1 MCSNLLATR
10 ILILSRVL
18 VIPCEDT
25 VHYLQSKLSLSQF
38 YTNYSIMAMSTIE
51 TGPKLN
57 WTRDNQMYER
67 YRVWKKKV
75 EFIFCSA
82 LADST
87 PKQLVSY
94 LKYWMADQGIPLI
107 EKWEST
113 GKLDYSNAEETP
125 ATEGGRRRILLSG
138 YKVQTYW
145 DLLDEEFKPK
155 GNKLLSIIELW
166 TRSKQGDKPLNQ
178 WLTQVYNLVNIC
190 KYPEDSTDR
199 IIRDVLIVG
208 CNSNHARDKI
218 IQQGEAV
225 TLNQVIEI
233 LQAEESAYSTMKQIQ
248 DCEEK
253 PPASIYYQAYDSR
266 SKKSKNPSNEQNSS
280 SSSPTGSKRKC
291 FRCGEPFSRQHMKEC
306 RAQNVTCNGCGIKG
320 HLKKCCK
327 KSGNFP
333 KDSSNQ
339 QNNQSPSTGSSR
351 MNFASTLPQT
361 EAEFFD
367 EKGLLKHYNPQ
378 VPQQHTGSM
387 FILKK
392 VQDPNNAILL
402 SEDGVEIQH
411 NTSTSVSDP
420 DPAPI
425 LSPDFPFQE
434 FPLREVVNQSQID
447 YYSISD
453 TSDPR
458 ENSNS
463 SRKAAKSTDLPLKS
477 CLANRS
483 HKELREIKGSAISTA
498 PTQSSR
504 DFNTISISDNCA
516 TRKSIPGIT
525 PRIMTDNPSITTTS
539 PVETGVTAIQAEI
552 PEEIQVHS
560 SNYRSVIPTDTQA
573 LTALQN
579 LISDDFQAKN
589 THSTQRKGEETPDT
603 RPDIQDKAFQ
613 LIQKI
618 HNQLQQ
624 VQWDLQRLHSLHKYE
639 N

>member
-1 MCSNLLATR
+1 
-10 ILILSRVL
+10 
-18 VIPCEDT
+18 
-25 VHYLQSKLSLSQF
+25 
-38 YTNYSIMAMSTIE
+38 MSTLE

-57 WTRDNQMYER
+57 WTRDNQMYEC

-94 LKYWMADQGIPLI
+94 LKYWMGDQGIPLI

-125 ATEGGRRRILLSG
+125 ATEGGRRRILSSG

-218 IQQGEAV
+218 IRQGEAV

-233 LQAEESAYSTMKQIQ
+233 LQTEESAHSTMQQIQ
-248 DCEEK
+248 GYDK
-253 PPASIYYQAYDSR
+253 KSTGSIYYQAYDSR

-280 SSSPTGSKRKC
+280 SSSPTGSTGSKRKC

-306 RAQNVTCNGCGIKG
+306 KAQDVICNGCGIKG

-333 KDSSNQ
+333 KDSNRQ
-339 QNNQSPSTGSSR
+339 NQSSSTGPGK
-351 MNFASTLPQT
+351 MNIASAVPQ
-361 EAEFFD
+361 ADFFD
-367 EKGLLKHYNPQ
+367 ERGVLKEYNPQ
-378 VPQQHTGSM
+378 NQQQYQHTGSM
-387 FILKK
+387 YVLKK
-392 VQDPNNAILL
+392 FQGNPSDDILF
-402 SEDGVEIQH
+402 SDNGVEIQH
-411 NTSTSVSDP
+411 SVSDP

-425 LSPDFPFQE
+425 PSPDFPFQE
-434 FPLREVVNQSQID
+434 FPLTEVVSQSQID
-447 YYSISD
+447 ISSISD

-458 ENSNS
+458 ESSNS
-463 SRKAAKSTDLPLKS
+463 SRKATKSTDLPLQS
-477 CLANRS
+477 GLNNRS
-483 HKELREIKGSAISTA
+483 HEEMTEYRDLTVSDKH
-498 PTQSSR
+498 TQSSR
-504 DFNTISISDNCA
+504 DFSTISITDNSV
-516 TRKSIPGIT
+516 TRESIPGIT
-525 PRIMTDNPSITTTS
+525 TGIMTDTPSTPTTFS
-539 PVETGVTAIQAEI
+539 VETDVTAIPAEI

-560 SNYRSVIPTDTQA
+560 SNYRSVMPTDIQA
-573 LTALQN
+573 LTALQS
-579 LISDDFQAKN
+579 LVSDSDFQAKN

-603 RPDIQDKAFQ
+603 RPDIQDEAFQ

-624 VQWDLQRLHSLHKYE
+624 VQWDLQRLHSLHKYK

>member
-1 MCSNLLATR
+1 
-10 ILILSRVL
+10 
-18 VIPCEDT
+18 
-25 VHYLQSKLSLSQF
+25 
-38 YTNYSIMAMSTIE
+38 MSTLE
-51 TGPKLN
+51 SGPKLD

-67 YRVWKKKV
+67 YRIWRKKV

-94 LKYWMADQGIPLI
+94 LKYWMGDQGIPLI

-113 GKLDYSNAEETP
+113 GKLDYSNSRETP
-125 ATEGGRRRILLSG
+125 ATEGGRRKALSSG

-166 TRSKQGDKPLNQ
+166 TSSKQGDKPLNQ

-218 IQQGEAV
+218 IRQGEAI
-225 TLNQVIEI
+225 TLNEVIEI
-233 LQAEESAYSTMKQIQ
+233 LQTEESTHSTMQQIQ
-248 DCEEK
+248 SHEK
-253 PPASIYYQAYDSR
+253 KSPASIYYQSYDSR

-280 SSSPTGSKRKC
+280 SSHTGSKKKC
-291 FRCGEPFSRQHMKEC
+291 FRCGESFSRQHMKEC
-306 RAQNVTCNGCGIKG
+306 RAQDVTCNGCGIKG

-333 KDSSNQ
+333 KDSNR
-339 QNNQSPSTGSSR
+339 QNNQSSSTGPGR
-351 MNFASTLPQT
+351 MNIASTLPQT
-361 EAEFFD
+361 EADFFD
-367 EKGLLKHYNPQ
+367 EKGLPKQYIPQ
-378 VPQQHTGSM
+378 NQHTGSM
-387 FILKK
+387 YVLKK
-392 VQDPNNAILL
+392 FQGKPNDILF
-402 SEDGVEIQH
+402 SDNGVEIQH
-411 NTSTSVSDP
+411 SVSDP

-425 LSPDFPFQE
+425 PTPDFPFQE
-434 FPLREVVNQSQID
+434 FPLTEVVRQSQID

-458 ENSNS
+458 ETSNS
-463 SRKAAKSTDLPLKS
+463 SSKATKSTDLPLQSGLKS
-477 CLANRS
+477 VLNSSTHEEMRENRD
-483 HKELREIKGSAISTA
+483 LTVSTA

-504 DFNTISISDNCA
+504 DSNTISIPDNSA
-516 TRKSIPGIT
+516 TRKTDPRIT
-525 PRIMTDNPSITTTS
+525 TGIMTDTFSE
-539 PVETGVTAIQAEI
+539 ETDVTAIHAEI
-552 PEEIQVHS
+552 PEELQMHS
-560 SNYRSVIPTDTQA
+560 NNYRSVSPTDTQA
-573 LTALQN
+573 LTALQH

-589 THSTQRKGEETPDT
+589 THSTQRKRKETPDT
-603 RPDIQDKAFQ
+603 RSIQRKGENETFR

-618 HNQLQQ
+618 HN
-624 VQWDLQRLHSLHKYE
+624 
-639 N
+639 

>member
-1 MCSNLLATR
+1 
-10 ILILSRVL
+10 
-18 VIPCEDT
+18 
-25 VHYLQSKLSLSQF
+25 
-38 YTNYSIMAMSTIE
+38 MSTLE

-57 WTRDNQMYER
+57 WTRDNQMYEC

-94 LKYWMADQGIPLI
+94 LKYWMGDQGIPLI

-125 ATEGGRRRILLSG
+125 ATEGGRRRILSSG
-138 YKVQTYW
+138 YRVQTYW

-178 WLTQVYNLVNIC
+178 WLIQVYNLVNIC

-208 CNSNHARDKI
+208 CNSYHARDKI
-218 IQQGEAV
+218 IRQGEAV

-233 LQAEESAYSTMKQIQ
+233 LQTEESAHSTMQQIQ
-248 DCEEK
+248 GYDK
-253 PPASIYYQAYDSR
+253 KSTGSIYYQAYDSR

-306 RAQNVTCNGCGIKG
+306 RAQNVICNGCGSKG

-333 KDSSNQ
+333 KDDSKRQ
-339 QNNQSPSTGSSR
+339 NQSSSTDPSR

-367 EKGLLKHYNPQ
+367 EKGLLKEYNPQ
-378 VPQQHTGSM
+378 VQQQQHTGSM
-387 FILKK
+387 YILKK
-392 VQDPNNAILL
+392 IQDPNNAILL

-420 DPAPI
+420 DPAPT

-434 FPLREVVNQSQID
+434 FPLTEVVSQSQID
-447 YYSISD
+447 ISSISD

-458 ENSNS
+458 ETSNS
-463 SRKAAKSTDLPLKS
+463 SRKATKSTDLPLQSDLKS
-477 CLANRS
+477 DLKQQITRRNDRIQRS
-483 HKELREIKGSAISTA
+483 H
-498 PTQSSR
+498 
-504 DFNTISISDNCA
+504 
-516 TRKSIPGIT
+516 
-525 PRIMTDNPSITTTS
+525 RI
-539 PVETGVTAIQAEI
+539 
-552 PEEIQVHS
+552 
-560 SNYRSVIPTDTQA
+560 R
-573 LTALQN
+573 
-579 LISDDFQAKN
+579 
-589 THSTQRKGEETPDT
+589 
-603 RPDIQDKAFQ
+603 
-613 LIQKI
+613 
-618 HNQLQQ
+618 
-624 VQWDLQRLHSLHKYE
+624 
-639 N
+639 

>member
-1 MCSNLLATR
+1 
-10 ILILSRVL
+10 
-18 VIPCEDT
+18 
-25 VHYLQSKLSLSQF
+25 
-38 YTNYSIMAMSTIE
+38 MAMSTLE
-51 TGPKLN
+51 SGPKLD

-67 YRVWKKKV
+67 YRIWRKKV

-94 LKYWMADQGIPLI
+94 LKYWMGDQGIPLI

-113 GKLDYSNAEETP
+113 GKLDYSNAKETP
-125 ATEGGRRRILLSG
+125 ATEGGRRRTLSSG

-218 IQQGEAV
+218 IRQGEAV
-225 TLNQVIEI
+225 TLNEVIEI
-233 LQAEESAYSTMKQIQ
+233 LQTEESTHSTMQQIQ
-248 DCEEK
+248 SYDK
-253 PPASIYYQAYDSR
+253 KSTGSIYYQTYDSR
-266 SKKSKNPSNEQNSS
+266 SKKSKVSNEQNSS
-280 SSSPTGSKRKC
+280 SPPTGSKKKC
-291 FRCGEPFSRQHMKEC
+291 FRCGENFSRQHMKEC
-306 RAQNVTCNGCGIKG
+306 RAQDVTCNGCGIKG

-333 KDSSNQ
+333 KDSNR
-339 QNNQSPSTGSSR
+339 QNNQSSSTGPGR
-351 MNFASTLPQT
+351 MNIASTLPQT
-361 EAEFFD
+361 EADFFD
-367 EKGLLKHYNPQ
+367 EKGLPKQYIPQ
-378 VPQQHTGSM
+378 NQHTGSM
-387 FILKK
+387 YVLKK
-392 VQDPNNAILL
+392 FQGNPNDILF
-402 SEDGVEIQH
+402 SDSGVEIQH
-411 NTSTSVSDP
+411 SVSDP

-425 LSPDFPFQE
+425 PTPE
-434 FPLREVVNQSQID
+434 FPLAEVVKQSQID
-447 YYSISD
+447 ISSISD

-458 ENSNS
+458 ETSNS
-463 SRKAAKSTDLPLKS
+463 LSKATKSTDLPLQSGLKS
-477 CLANRS
+477 VLNS
-483 HKELREIKGSAISTA
+483 STHEEITEYRDLTVSDKH
-498 PTQSSR
+498 TQSSR
-504 DFNTISISDNCA
+504 DSNTISIPDNSA
-516 TRKSIPGIT
+516 TRKFDTRIT
-525 PRIMTDNPSITTTS
+525 TGIMTETPTTFS
-539 PVETGVTAIQAEI
+539 EETDVTAIHAEI
-552 PEEIQVHS
+552 PEELQMHS
-560 SNYRSVIPTDTQA
+560 NNYRSVIPTDTQA

-589 THSTQRKGEETPDT
+589 THPTQRKGEETPDT
-603 RPDIQDKAFQ
+603 RSIQRKGEDETFQ

-618 HNQLQQ
+618 HNQLQE
-624 VQWDLQRLHSLHKYE
+624 VQWDLQRLHSLHKYK

>member
-1 MCSNLLATR
+1 
-10 ILILSRVL
+10 
-18 VIPCEDT
+18 
-25 VHYLQSKLSLSQF
+25 
-38 YTNYSIMAMSTIE
+38 MAMSTLE

-57 WTRDNQMYER
+57 WTRDNQMYEC

-94 LKYWMADQGIPLI
+94 LKYWMGDQGIPLI

-113 GKLDYSNAEETP
+113 GKLDYSSAEEDT
-125 ATEGGRRRILLSG
+125 LSSG
-138 YKVQTYW
+138 YRVQTYW

-190 KYPEDSTDR
+190 KYPENSTDR

-208 CNSNHARDKI
+208 CNSNHARDRI
-218 IQQGEAV
+218 IRQGEAI
-225 TLNQVIEI
+225 TLNQVLEI
-233 LQAEESAYSTMKQIQ
+233 LQTEESTHSTMQQIQ
-248 DCEEK
+248 GYDK
-253 PPASIYYQAYDSR
+253 KSTGSIYYQAYDSR

-280 SSSPTGSKRKC
+280 SSSTGSKKKC

-306 RAQNVTCNGCGIKG
+306 KAQDIICNGCGIKG

-333 KDSSNQ
+333 KDSSNR
-339 QNNQSPSTGSSR
+339 QNQSSPSTGSGK
-351 MNFASTLPQT
+351 MNFASAAPI
-361 EAEFFD
+361 EADFFD
-367 EKGLLKHYNPQ
+367 EKGLLKEYNPQ
-378 VPQQHTGSM
+378 HPQYQPTGSM

-402 SEDGVEIQH
+402 SEDGEEIQH
-411 NTSTSVSDP
+411 SVSDP

-434 FPLREVVNQSQID
+434 FPLTEVVNQSQID
-447 YYSISD
+447 SYSISD
-453 TSDPR
+453 TLVSR
-458 ENSNS
+458 ECSNS
-463 SRKAAKSTDLPLKS
+463 TKKAPPSTDFSLKS
-477 CLANRS
+477 VQNCSSDEETAFFRDLTV
-483 HKELREIKGSAISTA
+483 STA
-498 PTQSSR
+498 PTQSLR
-504 DFNTISISDNCA
+504 DSNTIFTPDNSN
-516 TRKSIPGIT
+516 TRESNPGIT
-525 PRIMTDNPSITTTS
+525 TGITTDAPSTPTTFS
-539 PVETGVTAIQAEI
+539 EETDDTAIHAEN
-552 PEEIQVHS
+552 PEELQMHL

-579 LISDDFQAKN
+579 LLSDDFQAKN
-589 THSTQRKGEETPDT
+589 THSIQRKGEETPDT
-603 RPDIQDKAFQ
+603 RSELQNETFQ

-618 HNQLQQ
+618 HNQLQE
-624 VQWDLQRLHSLHKYE
+624 VQWDLQRLHSLHKYK

>member
-1 MCSNLLATR
+1 MQKK
-10 ILILSRVL
+10 
-18 VIPCEDT
+18 
-25 VHYLQSKLSLSQF
+25 LQPQ
-38 YTNYSIMAMSTIE
+38 
-51 TGPKLN
+51 
-57 WTRDNQMYER
+57 
-67 YRVWKKKV
+67 KV
-75 EFIFCSA
+75 
-82 LADST
+82 
-87 PKQLVSY
+87 V
-94 LKYWMADQGIPLI
+94 
-107 EKWEST
+107 
-113 GKLDYSNAEETP
+113 EE
-125 ATEGGRRRILLSG
+125 GSFSSG

-218 IQQGEAV
+218 IRQGEAV

-233 LQAEESAYSTMKQIQ
+233 LQTEESTHSTMQQIQ
-248 DCEEK
+248 DYEKK
-253 PPASIYYQAYDSR
+253 PPASIYYQSYDSR
-266 SKKSKNPSNEQNSS
+266 SKKSKASNEQNSS
-280 SSSPTGSKRKC
+280 SSSPTGSTGSKRKC

-306 RAQNVTCNGCGIKG
+306 RVQNVTCNGCGIKG

-333 KDSSNQ
+333 KDDSNRQKQSS
-339 QNNQSPSTGSSR
+339 STDTGR
-351 MNFASTLPQT
+351 MNIATTLPQT
-361 EAEFFD
+361 GAEFFD
-367 EKGLLKHYNPQ
+367 EKGLLKDYNPQ
-378 VPQQHTGSM
+378 VPQHTGSM
-387 FILKK
+387 YVLKK
-392 VQDPNNAILL
+392 FQGNPSDDILF
-402 SEDGVEIQH
+402 SDNGVEIQH
-411 NTSTSVSDP
+411 NISTSVSDP

-434 FPLREVVNQSQID
+434 FPLTEVVNQSQKD
-447 YYSISD
+447 SYSISD
-453 TSDPR
+453 TLVSR
-458 ENSNS
+458 ECSNS
-463 SRKAAKSTDLPLKS
+463 TKKAPPSTDFSLKS
-477 CLANRS
+477 VQNCSSDEEMAFFRDLTV
-483 HKELREIKGSAISTA
+483 STA
-498 PTQSSR
+498 PTQSLR
-504 DFNTISISDNCA
+504 DSNTISIPDNSD
-516 TRKSIPGIT
+516 TRKSNPGIT
-525 PRIMTDNPSITTTS
+525 TRIMTDTPSITSTPTTF
-539 PVETGVTAIQAEI
+539 PVETDITAIHEEI
-552 PEEIQVHS
+552 PEELQMHS

-603 RPDIQDKAFQ
+603 HSELQDETFQ

-624 VQWDLQRLHSLHKYE
+624 VQWDLQRLHSLHKYK

>member
-1 MCSNLLATR
+1 
-10 ILILSRVL
+10 
-18 VIPCEDT
+18 
-25 VHYLQSKLSLSQF
+25 
-38 YTNYSIMAMSTIE
+38 MSTLE

-57 WTRDNQMYER
+57 WTRDNQMYEC
-67 YRVWKKKV
+67 YRIWRKKV

-94 LKYWMADQGIPLI
+94 LKYWMGDQGIPLI

-125 ATEGGRRRILLSG
+125 ATEGGRRRILSSG

-155 GNKLLSIIELW
+155 GNKLISIIELW

-218 IQQGEAV
+218 IQQGEAI

-233 LQAEESAYSTMKQIQ
+233 LQAEESAYSTMQQIQ
-248 DCEEK
+248 GYEK
-253 PPASIYYQAYDSR
+253 KSPASIYYQSYDSR

-280 SSSPTGSKRKC
+280 SSPGSIGSKKKC
-291 FRCGEPFSRQHMKEC
+291 FRCGEPFSKKHMKEC
-306 RAQNVTCNGCGIKG
+306 KAQDVICNGCGIKG

-333 KDSSNQ
+333 KDDSNRQ
-339 QNNQSPSTGSSR
+339 NQSSSTGPGK
-351 MNFASTLPQT
+351 MNIASAAPPL
-361 EAEFFD
+361 EADFFD
-367 EKGLLKHYNPQ
+367 EKGVLKEYIPQ
-378 VPQQHTGSM
+378 NQQQYQHTGSM
-387 FILKK
+387 FVLKK
-392 VQDPNNAILL
+392 VQDPSNAILF
-402 SEDGVEIQH
+402 SGNGVEIQH
-411 NTSTSVSDP
+411 SVSDP

-425 LSPDFPFQE
+425 PSPDFPFQE
-434 FPLREVVNQSQID
+434 FPLTEVVSQSQID
-447 YYSISD
+447 SSSISD
-453 TSDPR
+453 MSDPR
-458 ENSNS
+458 ETSNS
-463 SRKAAKSTDLPLKS
+463 SRKATRSTDLPLQS
-477 CLANRS
+477 GLDSSIHEEMRENRD
-483 HKELREIKGSAISTA
+483 LTISDKH
-498 PTQSSR
+498 TQSSR
-504 DFNTISISDNCA
+504 DSSTISISDNSNP
-516 TRKSIPGIT
+516 RKSIPGIT
-525 PRIMTDNPSITTTS
+525 PRIMIDTPSIPTTY
-539 PVETGVTAIQAEI
+539 PVETDVTEI
-552 PEEIQVHS
+552 PEEVQMHS
-560 SNYRSVIPTDTQA
+560 SNYRSVMPTDIQA
-573 LTALQN
+573 LTVLQG
-579 LISDDFQAKN
+579 LVSDDFQAKN

-603 RPDIQDKAFQ
+603 RSDTQDEVFQ

-624 VQWDLQRLHSLHKYE
+624 VQWDLQRLHLLHKYK